1 MRINPVYKKDSRI
14 GNRSVRFVASI
25 MGYNIILIFIGFVF
39 LFSEQSKSVQEG
51 ITDYS
56 TMLELYILFTSVQM
70 AMMLFITPAMTG
82 GTISGER
89 ERRTLDM
96 LLATHMR
103 PRQILL
109 GKLYSSLDTTLIL
122 AISTMPVLALVFIYG
137 GLRFSDLFVM
147 QAVVVIL
154 MATLGAAGVFFS
166 TVYRNSTV
174 ATIASYIYIAFLAG
188 GSFGIVFLFCT
199 LGETVGY
206 PLASLTRF
214 SIYLLLLNPVMTFY
228 ILMNH
233 QVGDESAV
241 WNLINRIGN
250 GPYERDIVLDN
261 WVAISLV
268 LQIIMA
274 VLFLHYAARNL
285 EPIKTKRRKLF

>member
-1 MRINPVYKKDSRI
+1 
-14 GNRSVRFVASI
+14 
-25 MGYNIILIFIGFVF
+25 
-39 LFSEQSKSVQEG
+39 
-51 ITDYS
+51 
-56 TMLELYILFTSVQM
+56 
-70 AMMLFITPAMTG
+70 
-82 GTISGER
+82 
-89 ERRTLDM
+89 
-96 LLATHMR
+96 
-103 PRQILL
+103 
-109 GKLYSSLDTTLIL
+109 
-122 AISTMPVLALVFIYG
+122 MPVLALVFIYG

-206 PLASLTRF
+206 PLVSLTRF